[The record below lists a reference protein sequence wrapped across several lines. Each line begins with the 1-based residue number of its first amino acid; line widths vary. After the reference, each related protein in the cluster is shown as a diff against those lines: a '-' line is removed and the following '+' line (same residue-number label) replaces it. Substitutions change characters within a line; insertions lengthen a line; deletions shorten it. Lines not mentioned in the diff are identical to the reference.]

1 MAEWHPHRN
10 HAPGRSMGIAM
21 GRDVR
26 RKNARNRERYAWYK
40 DRGICTSCGRVWA
53 EPGHVR
59 CKACEAKITA
69 CHDRKREQ
77 RVIAKQEQRRQR
89 IEAGLCTECGKRPAS
104 EGMRMCPRCRA
115 MRNDSTRKYKIQ
127 KRIAREADEARRR
140 SKDGRK
146 TDPV

>member
-1 MAEWHPHRN
+1 
-10 HAPGRSMGIAM
+10 M
-21 GRDVR
+21 GRDEKLK
-26 RKNARNRERYAWYK
+26 RKTNKERYDWYK

-53 EPGHVR
+53 EPGFVR
-59 CKACEAKITA
+59 CKACEAKIAA
-69 CHDRKREQ
+69 CHDKEREQ
-77 RVIAKQEQRRQR
+77 RILTKREQRRQR

-127 KRIAREADEARRR
+127 KKIAREADEARRR